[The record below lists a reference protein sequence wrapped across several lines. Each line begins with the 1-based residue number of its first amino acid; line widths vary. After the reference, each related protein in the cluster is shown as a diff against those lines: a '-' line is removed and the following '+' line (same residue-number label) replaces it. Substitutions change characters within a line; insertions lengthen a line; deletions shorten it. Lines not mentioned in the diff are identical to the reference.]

1 MLGVISE
8 NRLKNFLV
16 AVGDGEREIEAS
28 RQRLCSIRDFALMAA
43 FERFDRNLSGNV
55 DGREL
60 NDFLRENGVL
70 TITDSECD
78 ALVRYF
84 DNNGDGKLVFNEFIQ
99 LWLPCEDNVLRSI
112 TSDRPSIRV
121 GRFDRLP
128 VDIELA
134 MVRVIEGEIN
144 LQRRLES
151 LKRECLLGLDF
162 SSLAA
167 LRSIDRYN
175 TGTFNT
181 VLLGAFLRS

>member
-1 MLGVISE
+1 MLGVVSE

-112 TSDRPSIRV
+112 TSDRPSIRIAWS
-121 GRFDRLP
+121 FP
-128 VDIELA
+128 
-134 MVRVIEGEIN
+134 
-144 LQRRLES
+144 
-151 LKRECLLGLDF
+151 KK
-162 SSLAA
+162 
-167 LRSIDRYN
+167 LRSSCNRN
-175 TGTFNT
+175 
-181 VLLGAFLRS
+181 

>member
-1 MLGVISE
+1 MLGVVSE

-16 AVGDGEREIEAS
+16 AVGDGERDIEAA
-28 RQRLCSIRDFALMAA
+28 RQRLCSIRDFSLMSA
-43 FERFDRNLSGNV
+43 FERVDRNLSGNI
-55 DGREL
+55 DAREL
-60 NDFLRENGVL
+60 NDFLRDNGVV
-70 TITDSECD
+70 TISDSECD

-128 VDIELA
+128 ADIELA
-134 MVRVIEGEIN
+134 MVTVIEREIN

-151 LKRECLLGLDF
+151 LKREC
-162 SSLAA
+162 
-167 LRSIDRYN
+167 
-175 TGTFNT
+175 
-181 VLLGAFLRS
+181 